1 MLRKVKLYGQL
12 AKFIGSRVL
21 EADVAT
27 AAEAVRMLAANFPGL
42 EKHMA
47 DQHYRV
53 TVGSYDLTLD
63 EIHDPAGQQDIM
75 IVPVI
80 AGAGAAGRILAGI
93 GLIALSFLLPGAGA
107 FGATSLFG
115 VSAAQGGAFLAGIG
129 TSLSL
134 VGASLALGGVA
145 QLLSPVPRI
154 PQGGGSD
161 NDPRKTFNFSGIQQT
176 SRQGVPVPC
185 VYGLT
190 LVGSVVISAGV
201 DTVQVQALSGTGSPV
216 LDFIFQI

>member
-1 MLRKVKLYGQL
+1 MLRKIKLYGQL
-12 AKFIGSRVL
+12 AKFIGSRVI

-53 TVGSYDLTLD
+53 TVGTYDLDLD
-63 EIHDPAGQQDIM
+63 ELHDPVGQQTIKIM
-75 IVPVI
+75 PVI
-80 AGAGAAGRILAGI
+80 AGAGGVERVILGV
-93 GLIALSFLLPGAGA
+93 ALVAFSLLLPGVGA
-107 FGATSLFG
+107 AI
-115 VSAAQGGAFLAGIG
+115 GGALMTKIG
-129 TSLSL
+129 LL
-134 VGASLALGGVA
+134 GGALILGGVA
-145 QLLSPVPRI
+145 QLLAPVPKV
-154 PQGGGSD
+154 PQGPGSD

-201 DTVQVQALSGTGSPV
+201 DTVQVKA
-216 LDFIFQI
+216 

>member
-1 MLRKVKLYGQL
+1 MLRKIKLYGQL
-12 AKFIGSRVL
+12 AKFIGKRVL

-27 AAEAVRMLAANFPGL
+27 AAEAVRMLVANFPGL

-53 TVGSYDLTLD
+53 TVGTYDLTLD

-75 IVPVI
+75 IVPVL
-80 AGAGAAGRILAGI
+80 AGAGGGFGKILAGI
-93 GLIALSFLLPGAGA
+93 ALIAGAIILGPIAGGFLGLGLGLSGGGLGIIGGTAAVLLGGI
-107 FGATSLFG
+107 GAT
-115 VSAAQGGAFLAGIG
+115 
-129 TSLSL
+129 L
-134 VGASLALGGVA
+134 VLGGVA
-145 QLLSPVPRI
+145 QLISPVPKV
-154 PQGGGSD
+154 PQGAGSD

-201 DTVQVQALSGTGSPV
+201 DTVQVQA
-216 LDFIFQI
+216 

>member
-1 MLRKVKLYGQL
+1 MLRKIKLYGQL
-12 AKFIGSRVL
+12 AKFIGKRVL

-27 AAEAVRMLAANFPGL
+27 AAEAMRMLVANFPGL

-53 TVGSYDLTLD
+53 TVGTYDLALD

-75 IVPVI
+75 IAPVV
-80 AGAGAAGRILAGI
+80 AGAGGSFGKILAGI
-93 GLIALSFLLPGAGA
+93 ALVAFAIAFAPLGAGFLGAGLKAGGSAFVLGAGA
-107 FGATSLFG
+107 SVA
-115 VSAAQGGAFLAGIG
+115 IG
-129 TSLSL
+129 SI
-134 VGASLALGGVA
+134 GASLILGGVA
-145 QLLSPVPRI
+145 QLLTPVPKV
-154 PQGGGSD
+154 PQGPSSD

-190 LVGSVVISAGV
+190 LVGSVVISAGT
-201 DTVQVQALSGTGSPV
+201 DTVQVQA
-216 LDFIFQI
+216 

>member
-1 MLRKVKLYGQL
+1 MLRKIKLYGQL
-12 AKFIGSRVL
+12 AKFIGKRVL

-27 AAEAVRMLAANFPGL
+27 AAEAVRMLVANFPGL

-53 TVGSYDLTLD
+53 TVGTYDLALE

-75 IVPVI
+75 IVPVL
-80 AGAGAAGRILAGI
+80 AGAGGGI
-93 GLIALSFLLPGAGA
+93 GKILLGAALIVGA
-107 FGATSLFG
+107 FFTGGATIGLFG
-115 VSAAQGGAFLAGIG
+115 LAAPVLVSSVLFK
-129 TSLSL
+129 
-134 VGASLALGGVA
+134 VGAVLLLSGASE
-145 QLLSPVPRI
+145 LLSPVPKV
-154 PQGGGSD
+154 PQGAGSD

-190 LVGSVVISAGV
+190 LVGSVVISAGT
-201 DTVQVQALSGTGSPV
+201 DTVQVQA
-216 LDFIFQI
+216 

>member
-1 MLRKVKLYGQL
+1 MLRKIKLYGQL

-80 AGAGAAGRILAGI
+80 AGAGTAGRIII
-93 GLIALSFLLPGAGA
+93 GVLLIAAAFIPGFGFAAATAATATTAATAAGFTA
-107 FGATSLFG
+107 IGAI
-115 VSAAQGGAFLAGIG
+115 SAQI
-129 TSLSL
+129 
-134 VGASLALGGVA
+134 GASLVLTGVG
-145 QLLSPVPRI
+145 QLLSPVPTI
-154 PQGGGSD
+154 PQGAGSD

-176 SRQGVPVPC
+176 SRAGIPVPC

-190 LVGSVVISAGV
+190 LVGSVVISAGT
-201 DTVQVQALSGTGSPV
+201 DTVQVKA
-216 LDFIFQI
+216 

>member
-1 MLRKVKLYGQL
+1 MLRTIKLYGQL
-12 AKFIGSRVL
+12 AKFIGKRVL

-27 AAEAVRMLAANFPGL
+27 AAEAVRMLVANFPGL

-53 TVGSYDLTLD
+53 TVGTYDLALD

-75 IVPVI
+75 IVPVMV
-80 AGAGAAGRILAGI
+80 GAGAAGRIFAGI

-107 FGATSLFG
+107 FGTTSLFG
-115 VSAAQGGAFLAGIG
+115 VSAAQGGALLAGIG

-134 VGASLALGGVA
+134 VGASLVLGGVA
-145 QLLSPVPRI
+145 QLLSPVPTV
-154 PQGGGSD
+154 PQGAGSD

-190 LVGSVVISAGV
+190 LVGSVVISAGT
-201 DTVQVQALSGTGSPV
+201 DTVQVQA
-216 LDFIFQI
+216 